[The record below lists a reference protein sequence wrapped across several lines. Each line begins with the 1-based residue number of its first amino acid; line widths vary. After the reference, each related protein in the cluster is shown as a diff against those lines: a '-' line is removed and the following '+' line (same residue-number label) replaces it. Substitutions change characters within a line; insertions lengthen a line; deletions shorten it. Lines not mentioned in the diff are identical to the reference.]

1 MNARLREALEK
12 ERRRSSELEDLLEN
26 MKKEAV
32 EEREFKSSGSAKEP
46 AVQDS
51 LKKRIKDLEIELSTQ
66 QADTTALR
74 KSFVDQKEASAR
86 DLEGAEKLVAKVQE
100 EKQTLD
106 TQYKTLLGRVATIKS
121 TLGERLKSDAVS
133 KN

>member
-1 MNARLREALEK
+1 
-12 ERRRSSELEDLLEN
+12 

-32 EEREFKSSGSAKEP
+32 EERESKSSGSTKES
-46 AVQDS
+46 AAQDS
-51 LKKRIKDLEIELSTQ
+51 LKKHIKDLEMELSTQ
-66 QADTTALR
+66 QVETTALR
-74 KSFVDQKEASAR
+74 KSLADQKEASAR
-86 DLEGAEKLVAKVQE
+86 DLEDAEKLLAKVQE

-133 KN
+133 SNQPASSEH